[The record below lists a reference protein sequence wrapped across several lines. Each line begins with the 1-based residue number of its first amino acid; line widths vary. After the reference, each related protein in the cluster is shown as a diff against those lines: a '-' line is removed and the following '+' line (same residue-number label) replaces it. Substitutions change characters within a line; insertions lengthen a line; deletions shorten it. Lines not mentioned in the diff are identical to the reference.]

1 MVEAVD
7 QKPWMDHEGI
17 ASKVSHQVAHSLA
30 TFDAQELVS
39 ERLKA

>member
-1 MVEAVD
+1 
-7 QKPWMDHEGI
+7 MDDEGV
-17 ASKVSHQVAHSLA
+17 ASKASHQVALRLA